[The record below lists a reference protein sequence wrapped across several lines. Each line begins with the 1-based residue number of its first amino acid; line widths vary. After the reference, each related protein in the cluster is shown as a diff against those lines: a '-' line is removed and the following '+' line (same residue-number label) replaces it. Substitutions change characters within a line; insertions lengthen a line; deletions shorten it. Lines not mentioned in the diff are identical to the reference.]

1 MRMMVSRST
10 AGKVSDLC
18 CSISC
23 LRVSNLSGIVW
34 RDSGDPTE
42 TPAHRGGRTP
52 ARLPL
57 AWLPSEA

>member
-10 AGKVSDLC
+10 ACKVSDLC

-23 LRVSNLSGIVW
+23 LRVSNLSAIVW